1 MLPDRSRRF
10 ASVDGD
16 LPRLK
21 LAENWQ
27 LVAIALI
34 MGGLLFVIFPHKALV
49 EKLYNQE
56 SLDELT
62 LSYIEN
68 LQRTEPANAD
78 LSILLG
84 RARHDKLDVA
94 ATENLILPV
103 IAVGDARQ
111 RAEARMLLLD
121 AYEQALEKHPGV
133 ENELRL
139 RSRIVDLL
147 EAERRDEV
155 PQRLAGAFAASAF
168 RIEQPAIGLDFLK
181 RVAAERSVEVLVRYA
196 REALG
201 TGRHALAAEYFLLA
215 RGQVKDRAA
224 SRKLFKNGID
234 AFMAASRFRQAMQEA
249 SRDLGD
255 LADDPPTL
263 RYLARTAQAAGD
275 PQQAAI
281 FAQRLVFM
289 DAARQPG
296 AGQ

>member
-1 MLPDRSRRF
+1 MLPNRSRRF

-27 LVAIALI
+27 LVVIALI
-34 MGGLLFVIFPHKALV
+34 MGGLLTVIFPHKALV

-56 SLDELT
+56 SRDELT

-68 LQRTEPANAD
+68 LHRTEPANVD

-84 RARHDKLDVA
+84 RAQHDKLDVA

-103 IAVGDARQ
+103 IAAGDARQ

-121 AYEQALEKHPGV
+121 AYQQALEKHPAA
-133 ENELRL
+133 ENDF

-168 RIEQPAIGLDFLK
+168 RVEQPAIGLDFLN
-181 RVAAERSVEVLVRYA
+181 RIAAERSVEVLVRYA

-215 RGQVKDRAA
+215 RAQVKDRAA
-224 SRKLFKNGID
+224 ARELFKAGID

-249 SRDLGD
+249 AGDLGD
-255 LADDPPTL
+255 IADDPATL
-263 RYLARTAQAAGD
+263 RYLARTALAAGD

-281 FAQRLVFM
+281 FAQRLVFV
-289 DAARQPG
+289 DDARQPG
-296 AGQ
+296 AGR